1 MCRHGSCSFPMSQ
14 IKGECAVCHR
24 IIRSPGDVSVR
35 PFNQTDGDILNVLGV
50 FNKNQLPWSDV
61 DTEHAM
67 ARNAWVHT
75 SVCRKTGR
83 EVRPYPL
90 LVEKLNAIF
99 RNRGVD
105 PKHWLKVE
113 EPAAATT
120 VLSAASSVAPVSKRQ
135 RLAPNELP
143 HGAHEC
149 EQNDLEFLSEY
160 MIHGNDSC

>member
-1 MCRHGSCSFPMSQ
+1 MAQ

-50 FNKNQLPWSDV
+50 FNKNKLPWSDV

-67 ARNAWVHT
+67 ARSAWVHT

-99 RNRGVD
+99 RKRGVD

-113 EPAAATT
+113 EPAAVT

-135 RLAPNELP
+135 RLAANELP
-143 HGAHEC
+143 YGAHGC
-149 EQNDLEFLSEY
+149 EHNYPEFLFEY
-160 MIHGNDSC
+160 MIDGNDLC